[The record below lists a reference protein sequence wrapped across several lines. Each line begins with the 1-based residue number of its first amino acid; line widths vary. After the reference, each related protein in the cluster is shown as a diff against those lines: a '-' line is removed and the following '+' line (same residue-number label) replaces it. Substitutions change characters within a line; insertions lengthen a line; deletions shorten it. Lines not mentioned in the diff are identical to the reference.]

1 MSDRNTYDT
10 LGGINGTYPLQG
22 IPDHAEAFAKVL
34 VTAARRIREGQ
45 SVQDVVAGMCLV
57 DVVAAVSGR
66 I

>member
-1 MSDRNTYDT
+1 VNDT
-10 LGGINGTYPLQG
+10 PQAISAPYNVHG

-57 DVVAAVSGR
+57 EVVTAVSGR

>member
-1 MSDRNTYDT
+1 MNDSSPFRSNEH
-10 LGGINGTYPLQG
+10 

-57 DVVAAVSGR
+57 EVVMAVSGR

>member
-1 MSDRNTYDT
+1 MNDSGPFHSNEH
-10 LGGINGTYPLQG
+10 

-57 DVVAAVSGR
+57 EVVTAVSGR

>member
-1 MSDRNTYDT
+1 MSDPQVIDAPYKVHD
-10 LGGINGTYPLQG
+10 

-45 SVQDVVAGMCLV
+45 SVRDVVAGMCLV
-57 DVVAAVSGR
+57 EVVTAVSGR

>member
-1 MSDRNTYDT
+1 VH
-10 LGGINGTYPLQG
+10 G

-57 DVVAAVSGR
+57 EVVTAVSGR